1 MASSD
6 SIDQKTMEKLLGIS
20 FWRRRWGLAA
30 GLMVQPIF
38 MTVGLITASYPFNSS
53 EIPSASKMI
62 VEFSSLLA
70 AGWTFGF
77 SYFWPSTERA
87 AKQMRA
93 ILMKTKPLPKDFN
106 LLDALKNLRMPF
118 WTFLLAVFG
127 LILMIW
133 SAFLAVGAALYSFGP
148 FILLSMWSLAF
159 GSAIMVGT
167 WIQLYVIRD
176 VLGFFAELVPPDIK
190 G

>member
-1 MASSD
+1 M
-6 SIDQKTMEKLLGIS
+6 
-20 FWRRRWGLAA
+20 
-30 GLMVQPIF
+30 
-38 MTVGLITASYPFNSS
+38 
-53 EIPSASKMI
+53 
-62 VEFSSLLA
+62 
-70 AGWTFGF
+70 
-77 SYFWPSTERA
+77 
-87 AKQMRA
+87 
-93 ILMKTKPLPKDFN
+93 MKTKPLPKDFN